1 MRDWHIVA
9 LLLLFFCLFRLMKEA
24 LRRFRRHSAGKSPV
38 PERFVLPGRFTGPAG
53 AATMHVMKWMALVR
67 QFRCPSACLVGLLAL
82 ALCVAPAVC
91 AARTPGKAGLR
102 RPSPPP
108 AGASASGWTF
118 GADEAQTA
126 RWRQGISGAELQHQA
141 VSGAG
146 RRSGV
151 SGATARAGKRADD
164 GKKSAMAAAA
174 PSGGDRSGVYLSWER
189 DITTWQPETPT
200 RIRQAGE
207 VFSLHQR
214 HIVRAQARAGDKNAS
229 VSVGPEV
236 ILKDDND
243 KAVAKDPHSP
253 DSAVGFGMHF
263 MLGF

>member
-1 MRDWHIVA
+1 
-9 LLLLFFCLFRLMKEA
+9 MKEA

-38 PERFVLPGRFTGPAG
+38 PERFVLPGSFTAPAG
-53 AATMHVMKWMALVR
+53 AATIHVMKWMALVR
-67 QFRCPSACLVGLLAL
+67 QFRCPSACMVAGLLAL
-82 ALCVAPAVC
+82 ALCAAPVVC

-108 AGASASGWTF
+108 AGASASGWAF

-141 VSGAG
+141 VAGAG
-146 RRSGV
+146 RRSD
-151 SGATARAGKRADD
+151 ATARAGKRADD
-164 GKKSAMAAAA
+164 GKKSVTAAAA
-174 PSGGDRSGVYLSWER
+174 ASGGDRSGVYLSWER

>member
-146 RRSGV
+146 RR
-151 SGATARAGKRADD
+151 
-164 GKKSAMAAAA
+164 
-174 PSGGDRSGVYLSWER
+174 
-189 DITTWQPETPT
+189 
-200 RIRQAGE
+200 
-207 VFSLHQR
+207 
-214 HIVRAQARAGDKNAS
+214 NAS
-229 VSVGPEV
+229 
-236 ILKDDND
+236 
-243 KAVAKDPHSP
+243 
-253 DSAVGFGMHF
+253 F
-263 MLGF
+263 MRQKRKKNTLNKENNNEKS